1 MGHLTSYFGEGQ
13 VGVKHENVGVTEG
26 TVGNVE
32 NNIVMRTDQVA
43 EERDLVG
50 VYLHEISRTPL
61 LDAARE
67 VELSKAIEGGLY
79 AQHLLDE
86 DTLPDGVEREELKAV
101 VVDGDRA
108 KDLFIRANLR
118 LVVSIAR
125 RYVRSGMPMLDL
137 IQEGNTG
144 LVRAVEKFDYER
156 GFKFSTYATWWIR
169 QAISRAIAQQERT
182 VRLPVHLVEDVN
194 RMRNVARQLTRE
206 LGSDPEPEQI
216 AKALGV
222 PVERVHELVRWSQ
235 DTVSLDTPVGDDGD
249 TNLGDLVADQDAPS
263 PEDVVLSTLE
273 RQRIESLLNHLDDRS
288 AGIMRARY
296 GLEDG
301 REHSLTEVASRF
313 SLSRERIRQLEI
325 MLEKAQ
331 MREVHD
337 EGVVQPGTKVTVMFE
352 GDDETVTFL
361 LGSREMM
368 GMDPAAADLTVYSP
382 QSPLGAALMGKT
394 KGAKAEYQ
402 APNGKKLSVVVVDA
416 VPF

>member
-1 MGHLTSYFGEGQ
+1 MDVGTAKIKPTEAGDRPASAGTAGVDEPAGIDVNEGI
-13 VGVKHENVGVTEG
+13 VDT
-26 TVGNVE
+26 VE
-32 NNIVMRTDQVA
+32 NMTTTMRTDEVA

-61 LDAARE
+61 LDAAQE
-67 VELSKAIEGGLY
+67 VELSKSIEAGLY
-79 AQHLLDE
+79 AEHLLE
-86 DTLPDGVEREELKAV
+86 EGMPRKGVGSEELERLV
-101 VVDGDRA
+101 EEGERA

-156 GFKFSTYATWWIR
+156 GYKFSTYATWWIR

-194 RMRNVARQLTRE
+194 RMRSVARQLTRE
-206 LGSDPEPEQI
+206 LGADPEPEQI
-216 AKALGV
+216 AKGLGV
-222 PVERVHELVRWSQ
+222 PVERVTELIRWSQ

-249 TNLGDLVADQDAPS
+249 TNLGDLVADSDAPS
-263 PEDVVLSTLE
+263 PEDVVLSALE
-273 RQRIESLLNHLDDRS
+273 RQRIEGLLNHLDDRS

-325 MLEKAQ
+325 QALGRL
-331 MREVHD
+331 RELARA
-337 EGVVQPGTKVTVMFE
+337 EGMQ
-352 GDDETVTFL
+352 
-361 LGSREMM
+361 
-368 GMDPAAADLTVYSP
+368 AA
-382 QSPLGAALMGKT
+382 
-394 KGAKAEYQ
+394 
-402 APNGKKLSVVVVDA
+402 
-416 VPF
+416 

>member
-1 MGHLTSYFGEGQ
+1 MDAGTTRNRVSEG
-13 VGVKHENVGVTEG
+13 NEG

-32 NNIVMRTDQVA
+32 KNSKMRTDEGA

-67 VELSKAIEGGLY
+67 VDLSKSIEAGLY
-79 AQHLLDE
+79 AEHLLDTGE
-86 DTLPDGVEREELKAV
+86 VRRGVSREELERLV
-101 VVDGDRA
+101 VEGGRA

-156 GFKFSTYATWWIR
+156 GYKFSTYATWWIR

-194 RMRNVARQLTRE
+194 RMRNVTRQLVRE
-206 LGSDPEPEQI
+206 LGADPEPHQV
-216 AKALGV
+216 AAALGV
-222 PVERVHELVRWSQ
+222 TVERVTELTRWAQ

-249 TNLGDLVADQDAPS
+249 TNLGDLVADSDAPS
-263 PEDVVLSTLE
+263 PEEIVLTALE
-273 RQRIESLLNHLDDRS
+273 RQRIEGLLNHLDDRS

-325 MLEKAQ
+325 QALGRL
-331 MREVHD
+331 RELARA
-337 EGVVQPGTKVTVMFE
+337 EGLQ
-352 GDDETVTFL
+352 
-361 LGSREMM
+361 
-368 GMDPAAADLTVYSP
+368 AA
-382 QSPLGAALMGKT
+382 
-394 KGAKAEYQ
+394 
-402 APNGKKLSVVVVDA
+402 
-416 VPF
+416 

>member
-1 MGHLTSYFGEGQ
+1 MARNRATGAS
-13 VGVKHENVGVTEG
+13 EG
-26 TVGNVE
+26 TVA
-32 NNIVMRTDQVA
+32 IVDKKIGMRTDEVA

-67 VELSKAIEGGLY
+67 VDLSKAIEGGLY
-79 AQHLLDE
+79 AEHLLDS
-86 DTLPDGVEREELKAV
+86 DRIPDGVTRDELERV
-101 VVDGDRA
+101 VADGERA

-206 LGSDPEPEQI
+206 LGADPEPEQI
-216 AKALGV
+216 AASLGV
-222 PVERVHELVRWSQ
+222 TVERVNELVRWSQ

-249 TNLGDLVADQDAPS
+249 TNLGDLVADSDAPS
-263 PEDVVLSTLE
+263 PEEIVLTGLE
-273 RQRIESLLNHLDDRS
+273 RQRIEGLLNHLDDRS

-325 MLEKAQ
+325 QALGRL
-331 MREVHD
+331 RELARA
-337 EGVVQPGTKVTVMFE
+337 EGLQ
-352 GDDETVTFL
+352 
-361 LGSREMM
+361 
-368 GMDPAAADLTVYSP
+368 AA
-382 QSPLGAALMGKT
+382 
-394 KGAKAEYQ
+394 
-402 APNGKKLSVVVVDA
+402 
-416 VPF
+416 

>member
-1 MGHLTSYFGEGQ
+1 MARNRATGAS
-13 VGVKHENVGVTEG
+13 EG
-26 TVGNVE
+26 TVAIVDK
-32 NNIVMRTDQVA
+32 NIGMRTDEVA

-67 VELSKAIEGGLY
+67 VDLSKSIEAGLY
-79 AQHLLDE
+79 AEHLLDS
-86 DTLPDGVEREELKAV
+86 DRIPDGATREELERVIA
-101 VVDGDRA
+101 DGERA

-206 LGSDPEPEQI
+206 LGADPEPEQI
-216 AKALGV
+216 AASLGV
-222 PVERVHELVRWSQ
+222 TVERVNELVRWSQ

-249 TNLGDLVADQDAPS
+249 TNLGDLVADSDAPS
-263 PEDVVLSTLE
+263 PEEIVLTGLE
-273 RQRIESLLNHLDDRS
+273 RQRIEGLLNHLDDRS

-325 MLEKAQ
+325 QALGRL
-331 MREVHD
+331 RELARA
-337 EGVVQPGTKVTVMFE
+337 EGLQ
-352 GDDETVTFL
+352 
-361 LGSREMM
+361 
-368 GMDPAAADLTVYSP
+368 AA
-382 QSPLGAALMGKT
+382 
-394 KGAKAEYQ
+394 
-402 APNGKKLSVVVVDA
+402 
-416 VPF
+416 

>member
-1 MGHLTSYFGEGQ
+1 MTIL
-13 VGVKHENVGVTEG
+13 
-26 TVGNVE
+26 
-32 NNIVMRTDQVA
+32 RTDQVA

-61 LDAARE
+61 LDAVQE
-67 VELSKAIEGGLY
+67 VDLSKAIEAGLL
-79 AQHLLDE
+79 AEQLLE
-86 DTLPDGVEREELKAV
+86 SGKLKKGLKREELEILQREGAK
-101 VVDGDRA
+101 A

-144 LVRAVEKFDYER
+144 LVRAVEKFDYVK
-156 GFKFSTYATWWIR
+156 GYKFSTYATWWIR

-194 RMRNVARQLTRE
+194 RMRNVTRQLTRE
-206 LGSDPEPEQI
+206 LGADPEPHQI
-216 AKALGV
+216 AAALQV
-222 PVERVHELVRWSQ
+222 PVERVTELIRWSQ

-249 TNLGDLVADQDAPS
+249 TSLGDLVSDTDSPS
-263 PEDVVLSTLE
+263 PEEIVLSAME
-273 RQRIESLLNHLDDRS
+273 RQRIEGLLNHLDDRS

-325 MLEKAQ
+325 QALGRL
-331 MREVHD
+331 RELARA
-337 EGVVQPGTKVTVMFE
+337 EG
-352 GDDETVTFL
+352 L
-361 LGSREMM
+361 R
-368 GMDPAAADLTVYSP
+368 AA
-382 QSPLGAALMGKT
+382 
-394 KGAKAEYQ
+394 
-402 APNGKKLSVVVVDA
+402 
-416 VPF
+416 

>member
-1 MGHLTSYFGEGQ
+1 MEN
-13 VGVKHENVGVTEG
+13 ENV
-26 TVGNVE
+26 TVL
-32 NNIVMRTDQVA
+32 RTDEVA

-61 LDAARE
+61 LDAAQE
-67 VELSKAIEGGLY
+67 VDLSKAIEAGLY
-79 AQHLLDE
+79 AEHLLDE
-86 DTLPDGVEREELKAV
+86 GELPEGIKKNELLRLVSDGE
-101 VVDGDRA
+101 RA

-144 LVRAVEKFDYER
+144 LVRAVEKFDYVR
-156 GFKFSTYATWWIR
+156 GYKFSTYATWWIR

-194 RMRNVARQLTRE
+194 RMRNAQRQLTRE

-216 AKALGV
+216 AAALGV
-222 PVERVHELVRWSQ
+222 PLERVHELIRWSQ

-249 TNLGDLVADQDAPS
+249 TNLGDLVADSDAPS
-263 PEDVVLSTLE
+263 PEEIVLGALE
-273 RQRIESLLNHLDDRS
+273 RQRIEGLLGHLDDRS

-313 SLSRERIRQLEI
+313 SLSRERIRQLESQA
-325 MLEKAQ
+325 LGRL
-331 MREVHD
+331 RELARA
-337 EGVVQPGTKVTVMFE
+337 EGLQ
-352 GDDETVTFL
+352 
-361 LGSREMM
+361 
-368 GMDPAAADLTVYSP
+368 AA
-382 QSPLGAALMGKT
+382 
-394 KGAKAEYQ
+394 
-402 APNGKKLSVVVVDA
+402 
-416 VPF
+416 

>member
-1 MGHLTSYFGEGQ
+1 MNEGK
-13 VGVKHENVGVTEG
+13 VSVL
-26 TVGNVE
+26 
-32 NNIVMRTDQVA
+32 RTDEVA

-61 LDAARE
+61 LDAAQE
-67 VELSKAIEGGLY
+67 VDLAKDIEAGLY
-79 AQHLLDE
+79 AEHLLEQDH
-86 DTLPDGVEREELKAV
+86 LPKRWTAADLRAMVRKGEI
-101 VVDGDRA
+101 A

-194 RMRNVARQLTRE
+194 RMRNVVRQLTRE
-206 LGSDPEPEQI
+206 LGSDPEPQQVAE
-216 AKALGV
+216 ALGV
-222 PVERVHELVRWSQ
+222 TVERITELKRWSQ

-249 TNLGDLVADQDAPS
+249 TSLGDLVSDSDAPS
-263 PEDVVLSTLE
+263 PEELVLADME
-273 RQRIESLLNHLDDRS
+273 RSRISGLLGHLDDRS

-325 MLEKAQ
+325 QALGRL
-331 MREVHD
+331 RELARA
-337 EGVVQPGTKVTVMFE
+337 EG
-352 GDDETVTFL
+352 L
-361 LGSREMM
+361 R
-368 GMDPAAADLTVYSP
+368 AA
-382 QSPLGAALMGKT
+382 
-394 KGAKAEYQ
+394 
-402 APNGKKLSVVVVDA
+402 
-416 VPF
+416 

>member
-1 MGHLTSYFGEGQ
+1 MATNRATGAS
-13 VGVKHENVGVTEG
+13 EG
-26 TVGNVE
+26 TVDTVDK
-32 NNIVMRTDQVA
+32 NIGMRTDEVA

-61 LDAARE
+61 LDAAKE
-67 VELSKAIEGGLY
+67 VDLSKAIEAGLY
-79 AQHLLDE
+79 AEHLLGE
-86 DTLPDGVEREELKAV
+86 DRVPAGADRDDLERLVVEGE
-101 VVDGDRA
+101 RA

-156 GFKFSTYATWWIR
+156 GYKFSTYATWWIR

-206 LGSDPEPEQI
+206 LGGDPEPEQI
-216 AKALGV
+216 AAALGV
-222 PVERVHELVRWSQ
+222 TVERVNELVRWSQ

-249 TNLGDLVADQDAPS
+249 TNLGDLVADSDAPS
-263 PEDVVLSTLE
+263 PEDIVLTGLE
-273 RQRIESLLNHLDDRS
+273 RQRIEGLLNHLDDRS

-325 MLEKAQ
+325 QALGRL
-331 MREVHD
+331 RELARA
-337 EGVVQPGTKVTVMFE
+337 EGLQ
-352 GDDETVTFL
+352 
-361 LGSREMM
+361 
-368 GMDPAAADLTVYSP
+368 AA
-382 QSPLGAALMGKT
+382 
-394 KGAKAEYQ
+394 
-402 APNGKKLSVVVVDA
+402 
-416 VPF
+416 

>member
-1 MGHLTSYFGEGQ
+1 ML
-13 VGVKHENVGVTEG
+13 
-26 TVGNVE
+26 
-32 NNIVMRTDQVA
+32 RTDQVA

-61 LDAARE
+61 LDAVAE
-67 VELSKAIEGGLY
+67 VDLSKAIETGLY
-79 AQHLLDE
+79 AGHLLESDKLRRGLKRDE
-86 DTLPDGVEREELKAV
+86 LERLVADGSQ
-101 VVDGDRA
+101 A

-144 LVRAVEKFDYER
+144 LVRAVEKFDYVK
-156 GFKFSTYATWWIR
+156 GYKFSTYATWWIR

-206 LGSDPEPEQI
+206 LGADPEPAQI
-216 AKALGV
+216 AAALGV
-222 PVERVHELVRWSQ
+222 SVDRVAELIRWSQ

-249 TNLGDLVADQDAPS
+249 TKLGDLVADGDAPS
-263 PEDVVLSTLE
+263 PEEIVLSALE
-273 RQRIESLLNHLDDRS
+273 RQRIEGLLNHLDDRS

-325 MLEKAQ
+325 QALGRL
-331 MREVHD
+331 RELARA
-337 EGVVQPGTKVTVMFE
+337 EGLQ
-352 GDDETVTFL
+352 
-361 LGSREMM
+361 
-368 GMDPAAADLTVYSP
+368 AAA
-382 QSPLGAALMGKT
+382 
-394 KGAKAEYQ
+394 
-402 APNGKKLSVVVVDA
+402 
-416 VPF
+416 

>member
-1 MGHLTSYFGEGQ
+1 M
-13 VGVKHENVGVTEG
+13 V
-26 TVGNVE
+26 
-32 NNIVMRTDQVA
+32 IRTDEVA

-61 LDAARE
+61 LDAAKE
-67 VELSKAIEGGLY
+67 VELSKAIEAGLY
-79 AQHLLDE
+79 AAHLLA
-86 DTLPDGVEREELKAV
+86 TGRVPDGVTPGELRQLIAE
-101 VVDGDRA
+101 GERA

-156 GFKFSTYATWWIR
+156 GYKFSTYATWWIR

-194 RMRNVARQLTRE
+194 RMRNVIRQLTRE
-206 LGSDPEPEQI
+206 MGADPQPEQV
-216 AKALGV
+216 ADALGV
-222 PVERVHELVRWSQ
+222 SVERVNELKRWSQ

-249 TNLGDLVADQDAPS
+249 TNLGDLVADSDEPS
-263 PEDVVLSTLE
+263 PEDVVLSGLE

-325 MLEKAQ
+325 QALGRL
-331 MREVHD
+331 RELARA
-337 EGVVQPGTKVTVMFE
+337 EGLQ
-352 GDDETVTFL
+352 
-361 LGSREMM
+361 
-368 GMDPAAADLTVYSP
+368 AA
-382 QSPLGAALMGKT
+382 
-394 KGAKAEYQ
+394 
-402 APNGKKLSVVVVDA
+402 
-416 VPF
+416 

>member
-1 MGHLTSYFGEGQ
+1 VED
-13 VGVKHENVGVTEG
+13 VAKVKVL
-26 TVGNVE
+26 
-32 NNIVMRTDQVA
+32 RTDEVA

-61 LDAARE
+61 LDAAQE
-67 VELSKAIEGGLY
+67 VELSRAIEAGLY
-79 AQHLLDE
+79 AEHLLDE
-86 DTLPDGVEREELKAV
+86 GDIPEGVKKSELKLLV
-101 VVDGDRA
+101 SEGERA

-156 GFKFSTYATWWIR
+156 GYKFSTYATWWVR

-194 RMRNVARQLTRE
+194 RMRNVQRQLTRE
-206 LGSDPEPEQI
+206 LGSDPEPEQV
-216 AKALGV
+216 AAALGV
-222 PVERVHELVRWSQ
+222 PLDRVIELMRWSQ

-249 TNLGDLVADQDAPS
+249 TNLGDLVADSDSPS
-263 PEDVVLSTLE
+263 PEDIVLGALE
-273 RQRIESLLNHLDDRS
+273 RQRIESLLGHLDDRS

-301 REHSLTEVASRF
+301 REHSLTEVASQF

-325 MLEKAQ
+325 QALGRL
-331 MREVHD
+331 RELARA
-337 EGVVQPGTKVTVMFE
+337 EGLQ
-352 GDDETVTFL
+352 
-361 LGSREMM
+361 
-368 GMDPAAADLTVYSP
+368 AA
-382 QSPLGAALMGKT
+382 
-394 KGAKAEYQ
+394 
-402 APNGKKLSVVVVDA
+402 
-416 VPF
+416 

>member
-1 MGHLTSYFGEGQ
+1 MARNRATGAS
-13 VGVKHENVGVTEG
+13 EG
-26 TVGNVE
+26 TVGNVDK
-32 NNIVMRTDQVA
+32 NIGMRTDEVA

-61 LDAARE
+61 LDAAME
-67 VELSKAIEGGLY
+67 VDLSKAIEAGLY
-79 AQHLLDE
+79 AEHLLGE
-86 DTLPDGVEREELKAV
+86 DAVPDGVDRDDLDRLV
-101 VVDGDRA
+101 VEGERA

-156 GFKFSTYATWWIR
+156 GYKFSTYATWWIR

-194 RMRNVARQLTRE
+194 RMRNVTRQLTRE

-216 AKALGV
+216 AASLGV
-222 PVERVHELVRWSQ
+222 TVERVNELRRWSQ

-249 TNLGDLVADQDAPS
+249 TNLGDLVADSDAPS
-263 PEDVVLSTLE
+263 PEDIVLSGLE
-273 RQRIESLLNHLDDRS
+273 RQRIEGLLNHLDDRS

-325 MLEKAQ
+325 QALGRL
-331 MREVHD
+331 RELARA
-337 EGVVQPGTKVTVMFE
+337 EGLQ
-352 GDDETVTFL
+352 
-361 LGSREMM
+361 
-368 GMDPAAADLTVYSP
+368 AA
-382 QSPLGAALMGKT
+382 
-394 KGAKAEYQ
+394 
-402 APNGKKLSVVVVDA
+402 
-416 VPF
+416 

>member
-1 MGHLTSYFGEGQ
+1 
-13 VGVKHENVGVTEG
+13 
-26 TVGNVE
+26 VE
-32 NNIVMRTDQVA
+32 TMVIRTDEVA

-61 LDAARE
+61 LDAAKE
-67 VELSKAIEGGLY
+67 VELSRAIEAGLY
-79 AQHLLDE
+79 AAHLLAE
-86 DTLPDGVEREELKAV
+86 DTVPSGATRAELAQLV
-101 VVDGDRA
+101 AEGERA

-156 GFKFSTYATWWIR
+156 GYKFSTYATWWIR

-194 RMRNVARQLTRE
+194 RMRNVIRQLTRE
-206 LGSDPEPEQI
+206 MGADPQPEQV
-216 AKALGV
+216 ADALGV
-222 PVERVHELVRWSQ
+222 SVDRVNELKRWSQ

-249 TNLGDLVADQDAPS
+249 TNLGDLVADSDEPS
-263 PEDVVLSTLE
+263 PEDVVLSGLE

-325 MLEKAQ
+325 QALGRL
-331 MREVHD
+331 RELARA
-337 EGVVQPGTKVTVMFE
+337 EGLQTV
-352 GDDETVTFL
+352 
-361 LGSREMM
+361 
-368 GMDPAAADLTVYSP
+368 
-382 QSPLGAALMGKT
+382 
-394 KGAKAEYQ
+394 
-402 APNGKKLSVVVVDA
+402 
-416 VPF
+416 

>member
-1 MGHLTSYFGEGQ
+1 MARNRATGAS
-13 VGVKHENVGVTEG
+13 EG
-26 TVGNVE
+26 TVGNVDK
-32 NNIVMRTDQVA
+32 NIGMRTDEVA

-61 LDAARE
+61 LDAAKE
-67 VELSKAIEGGLY
+67 VDLSKAIEAGLY
-79 AQHLLDE
+79 AEHLLGE
-86 DTLPDGVEREELKAV
+86 DRIPDGATRDDLARLVAEGE
-101 VVDGDRA
+101 RA

-156 GFKFSTYATWWIR
+156 GYKFSTYATWWIR

-206 LGSDPEPEQI
+206 LGGDPEPEQI
-216 AKALGV
+216 AAALGV
-222 PVERVHELVRWSQ
+222 TVERVNELVRWSQ

-249 TNLGDLVADQDAPS
+249 TNLGDLVADSDAPS
-263 PEDVVLSTLE
+263 PEEIVLTGLE
-273 RQRIESLLNHLDDRS
+273 RQRIEGLLNHLDDRS

-325 MLEKAQ
+325 QALGRL
-331 MREVHD
+331 RELARA
-337 EGVVQPGTKVTVMFE
+337 EGLQ
-352 GDDETVTFL
+352 
-361 LGSREMM
+361 
-368 GMDPAAADLTVYSP
+368 AA
-382 QSPLGAALMGKT
+382 
-394 KGAKAEYQ
+394 
-402 APNGKKLSVVVVDA
+402 
-416 VPF
+416 

>member
-1 MGHLTSYFGEGQ
+1 VDVEIGDAEKAANEGK
-13 VGVKHENVGVTEG
+13 VGK
-26 TVGNVE
+26 VE
-32 NNIVMRTDQVA
+32 NNVVMRTDEVA

-67 VELSKAIEGGLY
+67 VELSKAIEAGLY
-79 AQHLLDE
+79 AEHLLDE
-86 DTLPDGVEREELKAV
+86 GKIRKGVSREELERLV
-101 VVDGDRA
+101 VEGERA

-194 RMRNVARQLTRE
+194 RMRNVHRQLTRE
-206 LGSDPEPEQI
+206 LGSDPEPEQV
-216 AKALGV
+216 AAALGV

-249 TNLGDLVADQDAPS
+249 TNLGDLVADSDAPS
-263 PEDVVLSTLE
+263 PEEIVLTALE
-273 RQRIESLLNHLDDRS
+273 RQRIEGLLNHLDDRS

-325 MLEKAQ
+325 QALGRL
-331 MREVHD
+331 RELARA
-337 EGVVQPGTKVTVMFE
+337 EGLQ
-352 GDDETVTFL
+352 
-361 LGSREMM
+361 
-368 GMDPAAADLTVYSP
+368 AA
-382 QSPLGAALMGKT
+382 
-394 KGAKAEYQ
+394 
-402 APNGKKLSVVVVDA
+402 
-416 VPF
+416 

>member
-1 MGHLTSYFGEGQ
+1 MTML
-13 VGVKHENVGVTEG
+13 
-26 TVGNVE
+26 
-32 NNIVMRTDQVA
+32 RTDQVA

-61 LDAARE
+61 LDAAHE
-67 VELSKAIEGGLY
+67 VDLAKAIEAGLY
-79 AQHLLDE
+79 AESLLE
-86 DTLPDGVEREELKAV
+86 EEALPKGVTREELELLV
-101 VVDGDRA
+101 SEGTRA

-144 LVRAVEKFDYER
+144 LVRAVEKFDYVK

-206 LGSDPEPEQI
+206 LGAEPEPEQI
-216 AKALGV
+216 AAALGV
-222 PVERVHELVRWSQ
+222 PLERVTELIRWSQ

-249 TNLGDLVADQDAPS
+249 TNLGDLVADGDAPS
-263 PEDVVLSTLE
+263 PEEIVLSALE
-273 RQRIESLLNHLDDRS
+273 RQRIEGLLNHLDDRS

-325 MLEKAQ
+325 QALGRL
-331 MREVHD
+331 RELARA
-337 EGVVQPGTKVTVMFE
+337 EGLQ
-352 GDDETVTFL
+352 
-361 LGSREMM
+361 
-368 GMDPAAADLTVYSP
+368 AA
-382 QSPLGAALMGKT
+382 
-394 KGAKAEYQ
+394 
-402 APNGKKLSVVVVDA
+402 
-416 VPF
+416 

>member
-1 MGHLTSYFGEGQ
+1 MQVSAPQAPAAITGEDP
-13 VGVKHENVGVTEG
+13 
-26 TVGNVE
+26 NVE
-32 NNIVMRTDQVA
+32 NMTMLRTDQVA

-61 LDAARE
+61 LDAAHE
-67 VELSKAIEGGLY
+67 VDLAKAIEAGLY
-79 AQHLLDE
+79 AESLLEE
-86 DTLPDGVEREELKAV
+86 DTVPKGVSREELELLV
-101 VVDGDRA
+101 EEGTRA

-144 LVRAVEKFDYER
+144 LVRAVEKFDYVK

-206 LGSDPEPEQI
+206 LGAEPEPEQI
-216 AKALGV
+216 AAALGV
-222 PVERVHELVRWSQ
+222 PLERVTELIRWSQ

-249 TNLGDLVADQDAPS
+249 TNLGDLVADGDAPS
-263 PEDVVLSTLE
+263 PEEIVLSALE
-273 RQRIESLLNHLDDRS
+273 RQRIEGLLNHLDDRS

-325 MLEKAQ
+325 QALGRL
-331 MREVHD
+331 RELARA
-337 EGVVQPGTKVTVMFE
+337 EG
-352 GDDETVTFL
+352 L
-361 LGSREMM
+361 
-368 GMDPAAADLTVYSP
+368 AAA
-382 QSPLGAALMGKT
+382 
-394 KGAKAEYQ
+394 
-402 APNGKKLSVVVVDA
+402 
-416 VPF
+416 

>member
-1 MGHLTSYFGEGQ
+1 MDAGNARNRVSDG
-13 VGVKHENVGVTEG
+13 NEG
-26 TVGNVE
+26 TVGHVE
-32 NNIVMRTDQVA
+32 KNTVMRTDQVA

-67 VELSKAIEGGLY
+67 VELSKAIEAGLY
-79 AQHLLDE
+79 AEHLLE
-86 DTLPDGVEREELKAV
+86 TGEVRRGISREELERLVAEGQK
-101 VVDGDRA
+101 A

-156 GFKFSTYATWWIR
+156 GYKFSTYATWWVR

-194 RMRNVARQLTRE
+194 RMRNVTRQLVRE
-206 LGSDPEPEQI
+206 LGADPEPDQI
-216 AKALGV
+216 AAALGV
-222 PVERVHELVRWSQ
+222 TVERVNELTRWAQ

-249 TNLGDLVADQDAPS
+249 TNLGDLVADSDAPS
-263 PEDVVLSTLE
+263 PEEIVLNALE
-273 RQRIESLLNHLDDRS
+273 RQRIEGLLNHLDDRS

-325 MLEKAQ
+325 QALGRL
-331 MREVHD
+331 RELARA
-337 EGVVQPGTKVTVMFE
+337 EG
-352 GDDETVTFL
+352 L
-361 LGSREMM
+361 
-368 GMDPAAADLTVYSP
+368 AAA
-382 QSPLGAALMGKT
+382 
-394 KGAKAEYQ
+394 
-402 APNGKKLSVVVVDA
+402 
-416 VPF
+416 

>member
-1 MGHLTSYFGEGQ
+1 M
-13 VGVKHENVGVTEG
+13 ENMT
-26 TVGNVE
+26 
-32 NNIVMRTDQVA
+32 MLRTDQVA

-61 LDAARE
+61 LDAAQE
-67 VELSKAIEGGLY
+67 VDLSKAIEAGLY
-79 AQHLLDE
+79 AEHLLEADKLKRGLKRDE
-86 DTLPDGVEREELKAV
+86 LEKLVAEGEH
-101 VVDGDRA
+101 A

-144 LVRAVEKFDYER
+144 LVRAVEKFDYVK
-156 GFKFSTYATWWIR
+156 GYKFSTYATWWIR

-194 RMRNVARQLTRE
+194 RMRNVTRQLTRE
-206 LGSDPEPEQI
+206 LGSDPEPDQI
-216 AKALGV
+216 AAALGV
-222 PVERVHELVRWSQ
+222 TVERVTELIRWSQ

-249 TNLGDLVADQDAPS
+249 TNLGDLVADRDTPS
-263 PEDVVLSTLE
+263 PEEIVLSALE
-273 RQRIESLLNHLDDRS
+273 RQRIEGLLNHLDDRS

-325 MLEKAQ
+325 QALGRL
-331 MREVHD
+331 RELARA
-337 EGVVQPGTKVTVMFE
+337 EG
-352 GDDETVTFL
+352 L
-361 LGSREMM
+361 
-368 GMDPAAADLTVYSP
+368 
-382 QSPLGAALMGKT
+382 QS
-394 KGAKAEYQ
+394 
-402 APNGKKLSVVVVDA
+402 V
-416 VPF
+416 

>member
-1 MGHLTSYFGEGQ
+1 
-13 VGVKHENVGVTEG
+13 VKDANVT
-26 TVGNVE
+26 TLL
-32 NNIVMRTDQVA
+32 RTDEVA

-50 VYLHEISRTPL
+50 VYLHEISKTPL
-61 LDAARE
+61 LDAATE
-67 VELSKAIEGGLY
+67 VALAKDIEAGLY
-79 AQHLLDE
+79 AEHLLEQDK
-86 DTLPDGVEREELKAV
+86 LPDGYDEAELKAMV
-101 VVDGDRA
+101 RRGETA
-108 KDLFIRANLR
+108 KDRFIRANLR

-194 RMRNVARQLTRE
+194 RMRNVVRQLTRE
-206 LGSDPEPEQI
+206 MGTEPELAQV
-216 AKALGV
+216 ADALGTTI
-222 PVERVHELVRWSQ
+222 ERVAELRRWSQ

-249 TNLGDLVADQDAPS
+249 TSLGDLVSDTDAPS
-263 PEDVVLSTLE
+263 PEDVVMAAME
-273 RQRIESLLNHLDDRS
+273 RNRIAGLLGHLDDRS

-325 MLEKAQ
+325 QALGRL
-331 MREVHD
+331 RELARA
-337 EGVVQPGTKVTVMFE
+337 EG
-352 GDDETVTFL
+352 L
-361 LGSREMM
+361 
-368 GMDPAAADLTVYSP
+368 AAA
-382 QSPLGAALMGKT
+382 
-394 KGAKAEYQ
+394 
-402 APNGKKLSVVVVDA
+402 
-416 VPF
+416 

>member
-1 MGHLTSYFGEGQ
+1 MDEKETAVL
-13 VGVKHENVGVTEG
+13 
-26 TVGNVE
+26 
-32 NNIVMRTDQVA
+32 RTDQVA

-67 VELSKAIEGGLY
+67 VELAKAIEAGLY
-79 AQHLLDE
+79 AEHLLDE
-86 DTLPDGVEREELKAV
+86 DEIPTGVTADELRKLVAA
-101 VVDGDRA
+101 GDRA

-156 GFKFSTYATWWIR
+156 GYKFSTYATWWIR

-206 LGSDPEPEQI
+206 LGTEPEPEQV
-216 AKALGV
+216 ATALGV
-222 PVERVHELVRWSQ
+222 PLERVNELMRWSQ

-249 TNLGDLVADQDAPS
+249 TNLGDLVADSDSPS
-263 PEDVVLSTLE
+263 PEEIVLGALE
-273 RQRIESLLNHLDDRS
+273 RQRIEGLLGHLDDRS

-325 MLEKAQ
+325 QALGRL
-331 MREVHD
+331 RELARA
-337 EGVVQPGTKVTVMFE
+337 EGLQ
-352 GDDETVTFL
+352 
-361 LGSREMM
+361 
-368 GMDPAAADLTVYSP
+368 AA
-382 QSPLGAALMGKT
+382 
-394 KGAKAEYQ
+394 
-402 APNGKKLSVVVVDA
+402 
-416 VPF
+416 